1 MIVETSGTRQ
11 NITVFVALIR
21 YIISS
26 LLRASVCVWLGR
38 NTSWTFCTRIWAD
51 PPFISSSRANSSFL
65 FKFRSCVLGHHSYG
79 WQPLSDNWGV
89 RFIWNDGKHL
99 ALYTVCNTQY
109 RILNFHL
116 CQCFQS
122 CAVQLILDPLAHHS
136 ISQSLKMHCHR
147 KSFCVS
153 VYLLAVDIGVSYT
166 WMEIMLIGVYMT
178 WNILRIRLHS
188 HMLFLNKACFNGR

>member
-1 MIVETSGTRQ
+1 MVGTLCLIIEASDLSET
-11 NITVFVALIR
+11 TV
-21 YIISS
+21 
-26 LLRASVCVWLGR
+26 
-38 NTSWTFCTRIWAD
+38 NT
-51 PPFISSSRANSSFL
+51 L
-65 FKFRSCVLGHHSYG
+65 HSA
-79 WQPLSDNWGV
+79 QCRD
-89 RFIWNDGKHL
+89 
-99 ALYTVCNTQY
+99 TQY

-166 WMEIMLIGVYMT
+166 WMEIMLIGVCMT
-178 WNILRIRLHS
+178 
-188 HMLFLNKACFNGR
+188 